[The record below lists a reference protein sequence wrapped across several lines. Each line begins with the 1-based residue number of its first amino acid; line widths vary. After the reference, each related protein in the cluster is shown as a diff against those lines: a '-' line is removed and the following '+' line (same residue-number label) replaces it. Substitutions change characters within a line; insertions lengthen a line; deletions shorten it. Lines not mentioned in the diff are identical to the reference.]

1 VGLIADK
8 LGLAAAFWT
17 GTAIT
22 LAGMII
28 LPLWWR
34 AMAKEELPAQE
45 AMPAA

>member
-8 LGLAAAFWT
+8 LSLAAAFWT
-17 GTAIT
+17 GAVIT
-22 LAGMII
+22 LAGMVI

-45 AMPAA
+45 AVPAA